1 MRLWSY
7 LSSQIDDNAFSTWWA
22 SMFGTSEKNKMAT
35 FTMAIIA
42 LSAKLAKADG
52 RVTRD
57 EVAAFKRLFN
67 IEPEDEAKVGRLF
80 NLARTDTAG
89 YESYA
94 KQIGRQFAQEPEV
107 LRDILTGLLVIA
119 QADGQIDRSEHDFL
133 ATVADSFG
141 ISDAEFQSLAS
152 AHGDSHSFDPYAVL
166 GLEPSASSKEIRTAY
181 IEMVKRYHPDVW
193 ARDCGMDQN
202 CRQIAE
208 ERSALINQ
216 AYEML
221 KATPAP

>member
-7 LSSQIDDNAFSTWWA
+7 LSSQIDDNAFSSWWG
-22 SMFGTSEKNKMAT
+22 SMFGASEKNKMAT

-57 EVAAFKRLFN
+57 EVAVFKRLFT

-80 NLARTDTAG
+80 NMARKDTAG
-89 YESYA
+89 FESYA
-94 KQIGRQFAQEPEV
+94 RQIGRQFAKEPEA
-107 LRDILTGLLVIA
+107 LRDLLTGLLMIA
-119 QADGQIDRSEHDFL
+119 AADGEIDRAEHDFL
-133 ATVADSFG
+133 AKVADCFG
-141 ISDAEFQSLAS
+141 IPNSEFMSLAS

-166 GLEPSASSKEIRTAY
+166 GLPRDAEQAAIRAAY
-181 IEMVKRYHPDVW
+181 VELVKRYHPDVW
-193 ARDCGMDQN
+193 AHDCGMDQN

-208 ERSALINQ
+208 ERSALINR
-216 AYEML
+216 AYETL
-221 KATPAP
+221 RQTVN